1 MLYFTYTLSLMLGL
15 AIALPH
21 YLIRFGKYFPTLADR
36 LGFLKLPQLHRSIW
50 VHAVSV
56 GEFKAVEPLLE
67 RLRCQ
72 FPGRTLVVSTTTPA
86 GQDVARERRDIVDHI
101 CCFPIDLPWCVRR
114 ALDRIAPET
123 VIIAETEIWPNFL
136 RACRARGVRVLMING
151 RISDKSFARYKYVRR
166 WLGRV
171 LDDYAII
178 GMQSETDRKRIEA
191 LGANPQKVSVFGNL
205 KYDVTLASPSLDPEL
220 ENLLAGWKEVWIAA
234 STMAGEEEYVLNA
247 YKQVKATRPR
257 LTLVIAP
264 RHPNRFNAV
273 FEIVKESGLDVVRR
287 SEIGDSGGA
296 RTAGTSSAS
305 VLLLD
310 SMGELSAVFRYATL
324 VFMGGSIAATGGHN
338 ILEPA
343 RHGKPVIF
351 GPHMENFRDMSR
363 LFLEAKAA
371 VQIQT
376 PAELAPTV
384 SDLLSN
390 AERASQIGR
399 SAAAVVQQNAG
410 ATDRVLRVLEPVG
423 ASR

>member
-1 MLYFTYTLSLMLGL
+1 MYFTYTLSLMLGL
-15 AIALPH
+15 IIALPH
-21 YLIRFGKYFPTLADR
+21 FLLRFGKYFPTLADR
-36 LGFLKLPQLHRSIW
+36 LGFLKLPQLQRSIW

-67 RLRCQ
+67 RLRRQ

-86 GQDVARERRDIVDHI
+86 GQEVARERRDIVDHV

-114 ALDRIAPET
+114 AVDRIAPET

-136 RACRARGVRVLMING
+136 RACRERGVRVLMING
-151 RISDKSFARYKYVRR
+151 RISDRSFARYKRVRR

-205 KYDVTLASPSLDPEL
+205 KYDVTLASPSLDPAL
-220 ENLLAGWKEVWIAA
+220 SNLLAGRNPVWIAA
-234 STMAGEEEYVLNA
+234 STMAGEEESVVNA
-247 YKQVKATRPR
+247 FKKVKQSHPN

-273 FEIVKESGLDVVRR
+273 YESLMQSGLDVVRR
-287 SEIGDSGGA
+287 TEIGDGA
-296 RTAGTSSAS
+296 SSAS

-310 SMGELSAVFRYATL
+310 SIGELAAMFRYATL
-324 VFMGGSIAATGGHN
+324 VFMGGSLAATGGHN

-343 RHGKPVIF
+343 RYGKPVIF
-351 GPHMENFRDMSR
+351 GPHMENFRDISR
-363 LFLEAKAA
+363 LFLDAKGA

-376 PAELAPTV
+376 PAELAPAV

-399 SAAAVVQQNAG
+399 SAAAVVLQNAG
-410 ATDRVLRVLEPVG
+410 ATDRVLRVLEPLG

>member
-1 MLYFTYTLSLMLGL
+1 MYFTYTLSLMLGL
-15 AIALPH
+15 VIALPH

-36 LGFLKLPQLHRSIW
+36 LGFLKLPQLQRSIW

-67 RLRCQ
+67 RLRRQ

-86 GQDVARERRDIVDHI
+86 GQEVARERRDIVDHVF
-101 CCFPIDLPWCVRR
+101 CFPIDLPWCVGR
-114 ALDRIAPET
+114 AVDRIAPET

-151 RISDKSFARYKYVRR
+151 RISDRSFARYKRVRR

-205 KYDVTLASPSLDPEL
+205 KYDVTLASPSLDPAL
-220 ENLLAGWKEVWIAA
+220 ANLLAGWNRVWVAA
-234 STMAGEEEYVLNA
+234 STMAGEEEPVLNA
-247 YKQVKATRPR
+247 FKQVKQNHPDLR
-257 LTLVIAP
+257 LVIAP

-273 FEIVKESGLDVVRR
+273 YEIARQSGLDVVRR
-287 SEIGDSGGA
+287 SEIGDS
-296 RTAGTSSAS
+296 TAS

-310 SMGELSAVFRYATL
+310 SIGELAAVFRYATL
-324 VFMGGSIAATGGHN
+324 VFMGGSLAATGGHN

-351 GPHMENFRDMSR
+351 GPHMENFRDISR

-376 PAELAPTV
+376 PDQLAPLV
-384 SDLLSN
+384 SNLLSD
-390 AERASQIGR
+390 AERASEIGR
-399 SAAAVVQQNAG
+399 CAAAVVQQNAG
-410 ATDRVLRVLEPVG
+410 ATDRVLRVLEPLG